1 MLNEEQYKSENFIER
16 TYEELEE
23 LETEVLEEKLNS
35 GKETIFYED
44 IISDILSGR

>member
-1 MLNEEQYKSENFIER
+1 MLNEEQYKSKNFIER
-16 TYEELEE
+16 TYEELEK